1 MKIRRLRCLRT
12 PFRES
17 ARMRKNRRKTELRGI
32 PSDIADI
39 WWAIKLLDKWDYDF
53 NRRYAIENNK

>member
-1 MKIRRLRCLRT
+1 
-12 PFRES
+12 
-17 ARMRKNRRKTELRGI
+17 MRKNRRKTELRGI
-32 PSDIADI
+32 PSDIVDI

>member
-1 MKIRRLRCLRT
+1 MKIRKLRCLRT

-17 ARMRKNRRKTELRGI
+17 ARMRKHRRETEIKGI